1 MIDASN
7 DELLSNNLKNN
18 RLSFESISEKLE
30 ESSGSSVKN
39 SRMTKSRA
47 TIKNNNNKSILKSN
61 NDISKDN
68 INVSNISINKVKRPT
83 AKNSVCS
90 KKRKTIRIF
99 TKEENTREKDRQK
112 TFKREAKK
120 KSTQYIPKRT
130 SFQHDYGHL
139 FYNQL
144 REDAKRNSNN
154 NMPPSDNNV
163 KKSFLREQS
172 LNVSSLTNNKLSII
186 TTTLYNN
193 KNSIVENIMQKNKN
207 ANLSNSE
214 YLDKKY
220 FHNRKTKNTVLNK
233 NKLNLK
239 NQRGMNFSVLFEKLR
254 DSYLFEKSENVL
266 YKIKICYGFLAAFS
280 FLSILL
286 QVIDVIIFNKESQNF
301 VRENYNIHLID
312 NTNITEYYFIEE
324 RKLTKRENN
333 IRVLNSIFSVIS
345 LALHLFIHFI
355 KNNFDKETKKK
366 GRKKNYYYNYNR
378 RRKTR
383 MGVKDATSTENKLK
397 IITNDD
403 FVTKN
408 FVTREEIIKLV
419 INCIISVIFY
429 PPGIN
434 KVFIG
439 FQNDVIYVYSLNS
452 IFLLMTFFKL
462 INIYFAIYYLSPFNN
477 LLYKTI
483 CSSNMV
489 KMNLQFMF
497 RFLLNLYPMPFILIN
512 FITIGI
518 VISLLIFSFEYFSI
532 NVNGIWNS
540 AGENDLKNF
549 YNEIYLYL
557 SFIIKSI
564 HGNIKPETILG
575 YLVFFLGGAIGL
587 VINSYLIFYL
597 SRLTEFNPE
606 EQQAYSKLVKLLN
619 PINNEHKASNFI
631 KIFLLMKKMHIDNRN
646 MEDEYK
652 LKRDHNFRNLEKNLE
667 QKDSKFNLVNN
678 EMENSISN
686 AGLNNEYKEKKKLIK
701 YISTQFVFKVKLI
714 NECKNFRNILL
725 IARNYSL
732 SFNDVLKTLE
742 DKMNGNLNQLNNK
755 LEILIQNDQKFK
767 NFMRFQENSLKKL
780 KKIMV
785 YQDLL
790 LSYLIGV
797 NNEIGAHYIRDN
809 KEMQNNF
816 KNKMKNMAGGPR
828 RMKSLI
834 NGSIFAFSK
843 KKPQRKA
850 SIEEG
855 MDPKINNN
863 NKDNKNLKILF
874 EAPKQLGCKRLKS
887 SVLANK
893 NNYNNINEHNK
904 SKTIPIK
911 KKFVVKKNT
920 NVKKSTSIDNNTL
933 KNYCK
938 NNIIDKIESDEKEK
952 IGKKRRSSSGKQKEK
967 IEKLLNEIEKK
978 NN

>member
-7 DELLSNNLKNN
+7 DELLGNKLKNN
-18 RLSFESISEKLE
+18 HGSFESISEKLE
-30 ESSGSSVKN
+30 ESSNSSVKN
-39 SRMTKSRA
+39 SKMTKSRVTA
-47 TIKNNNNKSILKSN
+47 KNNNNKSILKSN

-68 INVSNISINKVKRPT
+68 INISNISINKVKRPT

-99 TKEENTREKDRQK
+99 TKEQNNKEKDKQK
-112 TFKREAKK
+112 TFKREEKK
-120 KSTQYIPKRT
+120 KSSQYISKRT
-130 SFQHDYGHL
+130 SFQHDYGNL

-144 REDAKRNSNN
+144 REDAKRNSNK
-154 NMPPSDNNV
+154 NMHPSDTSI

-172 LNVSSLTNNKLSII
+172 LNVSALNNSKLSII
-186 TTTLYNN
+186 TSNLFNN
-193 KNSIVENIMQKNKN
+193 KNSIVENMIQKNKN

-220 FHNRKTKNTVLNK
+220 FHNKKTKNTALNK

-239 NQRGMNFSVLFEKLR
+239 NQRGMNFSSLFEKLR

-266 YKIKICYGFLAAFS
+266 SKIKICYGFLAAFS

-312 NTNITEYYFIEE
+312 NTNITEYYFIQE

-333 IRVLNSIFSVIS
+333 IRVFNSIFSVIS
-345 LALHLFIHFI
+345 FALHLVIHFI
-355 KNNFDKETKKK
+355 KNNFDKETMKKK
-366 GRKKNYYYNYNR
+366 KKKNYYYKYNR

-383 MGVKDATSTENKLK
+383 LGVKDTTTTENKLK

-419 INCIISVIFY
+419 INCIISAIFY

-439 FQNDVIYVYSLNS
+439 FQNNVIYVYSLNS

-462 INIYFAIYYLSPFNN
+462 INIYFAVYYLSPFNN

-483 CSSNMV
+483 CSSNMI
-489 KMNLQFMF
+489 KMNLKFMF
-497 RFLLNLYPMPFILIN
+497 RFLLNLYPMSFILIN

-532 NVNGIWNS
+532 NVNGIWNNT
-540 AGENDLKNF
+540 GENDLKNF

-557 SFIIKSI
+557 SFIVKSI

-575 YLVFFLGGAIGL
+575 YLVFFLGGTIGL
-587 VINSYLIFYL
+587 AINSYLIYYL

-631 KIFLLMKKMHIDNRN
+631 KIFLLMKKMYIDNRN
-646 MEDEYK
+646 IEDEYK
-652 LKRDHNFRNLEKNLE
+652 LKREHNFRNFEKNLE
-667 QKDSKFNLVNN
+667 QKNSKFNLVNN

-686 AGLNNEYKEKKKLIK
+686 VGLNNEYKEKKKLIK
-701 YISTQFVFKVKLI
+701 YISTQFILKVKLI

-767 NFMRFQENSLKKL
+767 NFMRFQENSIKKL

-790 LSYLIGV
+790 LSYLIQV

-816 KNKMKNMAGGPR
+816 KNKIKNMPQGGPR

-855 MDPKINNN
+855 MEPKLN
-863 NKDNKNLKILF
+863 NKDNKNLKVLF
-874 EAPKQLGCKRLKS
+874 EAPKQLGFKRLKS
-887 SVLANK
+887 SVLGNK
-893 NNYNNINEHNK
+893 NNYNSINEHSK

-911 KKFVVKKNT
+911 KKFVVKKKNI
-920 NVKKSTSIDNNTL
+920 KKSISIDNNTL
-933 KNYCK
+933 KNLCK
-938 NNIIDKIESDEKEK
+938 NNIIDKIENDEKEK
-952 IGKKRRSSSGKQKEK
+952 IGKKRRSSSGKEKEK
-967 IEKLLNEIEKK
+967 IEKLLNKIEK
-978 NN
+978 NNA